1 MLDLVSVNC
10 PCLQILD
17 KSQTGI
23 FSISGFLVKPFIAKT
38 CQNSRTSDDVN
49 MKLGPL
55 TKPDKTNKTTSKKL
69 IMRLCR
75 QIMASLVFFKFVVNL
90 EQSGSRILDGSAI
103 TS

>member
-23 FSISGFLVKPFIAKT
+23 FSISGFSVKPFIAKT
-38 CQNSRTSDDVN
+38 YQNSRTSDDVN

-75 QIMASLVFFKFVVNL
+75 QIVESLVFFKFVVNL
-90 EQSGSRILDGSAI
+90 E
-103 TS
+103 